1 MLEMFKAL
9 FSSKARD
16 EQVQQTLLELREK
29 MPVPVFWL
37 LGKTQSGKTSIIRYL
52 TGAEQAQIGNGFQPC
67 TRFSRLYDFPT
78 AEAPLIRFLDT
89 RGLEE
94 PGYDPT
100 EDIAKFDEQAHLV
113 VVTVRATDHAVEKLV
128 GVVREI
134 KQRRP
139 RLPVLLVLT
148 TLHEA
153 YPQQQHPLPYPFDSH
168 GQPLTDTLPTML
180 KPLWDCVVEH
190 RRRFEGLADRVV
202 LVDLTPREEGF
213 NEADYGGPALREA
226 LHDLLPSAV
235 GQTLARL
242 DEATLELRDLYER
255 QAMPYILSYSS
266 LAASAG
272 AIPIPIIDVVLLAGI
287 QSRMVY
293 DLAKVYGQPMTG
305 QRFLELGST
314 IGLGLL
320 TRQAIRSLTKIIPF
334 FGSVAAGAL
343 AGASTYALGR
353 AFCHYYR
360 AVHQGHVPRPEDLR
374 KYYEE
379 ELARVQQSWMGN
391 KPTEPADTKRP

>member
-1 MLEMFKAL
+1 MFDLLKGL
-9 FSSKARD
+9 FSTKARE
-16 EQVQQTLLELREK
+16 EQVQRKLLELREK
-29 MPVPVFWL
+29 LPVPVFWL
-37 LGKTQSGKTSIIRYL
+37 LGKTQSGKSSVVRYL
-52 TGAEQAQIGNGFQPC
+52 TGAEAAQIGNGFQPC

-78 AEAPLIRFLDT
+78 SEAPLVRFLDT

-94 PGYDPT
+94 PGYDPA
-100 EDIAKFDEQAHLV
+100 EDLASFDKQAHLLL
-113 VVTVRATDHAVEKLV
+113 VTVRATDHAVEKLV
-128 GVVREI
+128 GIVRQI
-134 KQRRP
+134 KERRP

-153 YPQQQHPLPYPFDSH
+153 YPQQQHPLPYPFDANGNALS
-168 GQPLTDTLPTML
+168 DTLPTLL
-180 KPLWDCVVEH
+180 KPLWDCRVEQA
-190 RRRFEGLADRVV
+190 RRFEGLADRIV
-202 LVDLTPREEGF
+202 LIDLTPPEEGF
-213 NEADYGGPALREA
+213 NDATYGGPMLRQA
-226 LHDLLPSAV
+226 IHDLLPEAV

-242 DEATLELRDLYER
+242 DDATLELRDLYER

-272 AIPIPIIDVVLLAGI
+272 AIPIPLVDVVLLAGI
-287 QSRMVY
+287 QTRMVY

-305 QRFLELGST
+305 QRFLELGSA

-360 AVHQGHVPRPEDLR
+360 AVHQGHVPKAEDLR
-374 KYYEE
+374 KFYED
-379 ELARVQQSWMGN
+379 ELARVQASWTGGG
-391 KPTEPADTKRP
+391 KGKGQ